1 MAQHFGLLFTVA
13 LLSAPPAFA
22 NSKTFVEGAF
32 LFTSIILCLVILALS
47 LALYSLGR
55 RQQKLQR
62 LRASFNELLS
72 ETQGV
77 IAVLDRNLSLQN
89 GSSSLK
95 RFLKHEESTT
105 VSAPLNLFADATANE
120 SINYRIK
127 HHLRTDGS
135 WNGTA
140 WLYNGQSSE
149 AFQLSIQ
156 AIQPDKLRAPVYL
169 LYGQNISQLR
179 RENEQQL
186 QQQLRDSD
194 TLLPNKKLFEEHL
207 SMTIQSC
214 DDHYPATA
222 VMYIQLTPI
231 FPEYPVAAP
240 PDFNQ
245 LAMQVA
251 IRLQQ
256 ALPFKVLLARYQ
268 HDAFTVLVPPHLC
281 NENSTIYVNQL
292 AHKVLACFDQQEADN
307 LSRAL
312 NVFIGISI
320 SPNDGLDAE
329 SIIKSAEKAAEKA
342 AVQGKNSLCFAD
354 SASQFQ
360 APDYLALEA
369 ELERSAKQG
378 EFEVYYQPQMSISSN
393 RIIGF
398 EALLRWPSPF
408 RGMLPPPTFM
418 PLVEETGLIIRLDRL
433 VFRKACEQVKLWQK
447 EGLMRGRLALNI
459 SNQQFEQADFL
470 SFMATV
476 LEEHEVNAHLFEL
489 ELPESI
495 FNHPTIWLRERLHSL
510 VRMGFKLILDNFG
523 EGIAS
528 LTQLRQYPLHGVKLS
543 SSLTKAIDQQEQQ
556 RNICATLI
564 RLTGYLELNVAATNI
579 ETEKQAYLLHIMGC
593 DSQQGYHFSKAV
605 PASEIGRLLL
615 REASLLKIKAVNE

>member
-1 MAQHFGLLFTVA
+1 MTQHPGLLLTATLFTA
-13 LLSAPPAFA
+13 APAFA
-22 NSKTFVEGAF
+22 DNQAFTEGAF
-32 LFTSIILCLVILALS
+32 LLTSILLVLVILALA
-47 LALYSLGR
+47 LTLYSLGR

-62 LRASFNELLS
+62 LRASFNELLA

-95 RFLKHEESTT
+95 RILKHEETTT
-105 VSAPLNLFADATANE
+105 VSAPLNLYADAAAKE
-120 SINYRIK
+120 PINYKVK
-127 HHLRTDGS
+127 HQLRAEGR
-135 WNGTA
+135 WNGAA
-140 WLYNGQSSE
+140 WLYNGQTSE

-194 TLLPNKKLFEEHL
+194 TLLPNKKLFEEQVR
-207 SMTIQSC
+207 MTIQSC

-222 VMYIQLTPI
+222 VMYIQLTPV

-240 PDFNQ
+240 PDFSQ

-256 ALPFKVLLARYQ
+256 TLPFKLLLARYQ
-268 HDAFTVLVPPHLC
+268 HDAFAVLVPPHLC

-292 AHKVLACFDQQEADN
+292 AHKILGCFDPQEADS

-312 NVFIGISI
+312 NIYIGISI
-320 SPNDGLDAE
+320 SPSDGLDAE
-329 SIIKSAEKAAEKA
+329 SLLKSAEKAAEKA
-342 AVQGKNSLCFAD
+342 AIQGKNGLCFAD

-378 EFEVYYQPQMSISSN
+378 EFEVYYQPRLSISSN

-433 VFRKACEQVKLWQK
+433 VFRKACEQVKQWQK
-447 EGLMRGRLALNI
+447 TGQMRGKLALNI

-476 LEEHEVNAHLFEL
+476 LEENELNADLFEL
-489 ELPESI
+489 ELPETI

-510 VRMGFKLILDNFG
+510 VRMGFTLILDNFG
-523 EGIAS
+523 EGVSS

-543 SSLTKAIDQQEQQ
+543 SSLIKAIEQQEQQ

-564 RLTGYLELNVAATNI
+564 RLTNYLELSVAATNI

-605 PASEIGRLLL
+605 PASEIGRLLA
-615 REASLLKIKAVNE
+615 RESSLLKVKAVNE

>member
-1 MAQHFGLLFTVA
+1 MTQLTRLVLTTILLTA
-13 LLSAPPAFA
+13 SPAFA
-22 NSKTFVEGAF
+22 DNQTFLEGAF
-32 LFTSIILCLVILALS
+32 LLTSVLLCLMILAL
-47 LALYSLGR
+47 LLTLFSLGR
-55 RQQKLQR
+55 RQQKLHR
-62 LRASFNELLS
+62 LRASFSELLS
-72 ETQGV
+72 ETQGI
-77 IAVLDRNLSLQN
+77 IALLDRNLSLQN

-95 RFLKHEESTT
+95 RLLKQEETTT
-105 VSAPLNLFADATANE
+105 VSAPLHLFADEAASE
-120 SINYRIK
+120 SIDYKVK
-127 HHLRTDGS
+127 HQLRTEGS

-140 WLYNGQSSE
+140 WLHNGQASE

-156 AIQPDKLRAPVYL
+156 AIQPDKLRAPLYL

-179 RENEQQL
+179 RESEQQL

-194 TLLPNKKLFEEHL
+194 TLLPNKKLFAEHL
-207 SMTIQSC
+207 RMTMQSC
-214 DDHYPATA
+214 DDHYPSAA
-222 VMYIQLTPI
+222 VMFIQLSPI

-240 PDFNQ
+240 PDFSQ

-256 ALPFKVLLARYQ
+256 TLPFKLPLARYQ
-268 HDAFTVLVPPHLC
+268 HDTFAVLIPPHLC

-292 AHKVLACFDQQEADN
+292 AHKILGCFDQPETDN

-312 NVFIGISI
+312 SISIGISI

-329 SIIKSAEKAAEKA
+329 SLLKSAELATAKAAA
-342 AVQGKNSLCFAD
+342 QGKNGLCFAD

-378 EFEVYYQPQMSISSN
+378 EFEVYYQPRLSISSN
-393 RIIGF
+393 RIVGF

-433 VFRKACEQVKLWQK
+433 VFRKACEQVKLWQNT
-447 EGLMRGRLALNI
+447 GLMRGKLALNI

-476 LEEHEVNAHLFEL
+476 LDEHALSADVFEL

-495 FNHPTIWLRERLHSL
+495 FSHPTIWLRERLHSL
-510 VRMGFKLILDNFG
+510 VRMGFTLILDNFG
-523 EGIAS
+523 EGVSS

-543 SSLTKAIDQQEQQ
+543 SSLIKAIDQQEQQ

-564 RLTGYLELNVAATNI
+564 RLTGYLELSVAATNI

-593 DSQQGYHFSKAV
+593 DRQQGYYFSKAV
-605 PASEIGRLLL
+605 PAKEIGRLLA
-615 REASLLKIKAVNE
+615 RESSLLNIKAVNE